1 MELELGEEYIE
12 PGYEVRDSN
21 GNRNEEKEAKV
32 TVEGSVD
39 TDKVG
44 EYEIRYRFE
53 NQTLKRHVYVVDGSG
68 GSSENIDS
76 SESKE
81 ETEGSIESSETN
93 PEETNEPT
101 ATESPNPTKKPS
113 ATQAPTAEPTNKPS
127 ATQAPTAEP
136 TNKPSKPSA
145 KPEESPE
152 PTERPGKPTPTPE
165 PKKEYDMSSVK
176 FASATFT
183 YDGNAHNIFI
193 SGELPKG
200 VSVSYTGNGKVDAGT
215 YTVTAHFHGD
225 DKHQAIP
232 DMTAKLTINKAVY
245 QLSGVKFE
253 SKTFTY
259 DGKQHSITATGI
271 PNGVTA
277 SYVDNTRT
285 EVGSNKATV
294 TFGLSEVLNKNYSS
308 ISPSTLS
315 ATITIK
321 GEEPNPT
328 EKPSYDM
335 SGVIFKGETF
345 TYDGSEHSIFISG
358 KLPTGVSV
366 TYTGNGKVNAGTY
379 TVTAHFNGDDKHQ
392 AIPDMTA
399 KLTINK
405 AVYQLSGVKFESKT
419 FTYDGKQHS
428 ITATGIPNGVTASYV
443 DNTRTEV
450 GSNKAT
456 VTFGLSEVLNK
467 NYSSISPSTLSA
479 TITIKGEEP
488 NPTEKP
494 SYDMSGVIF
503 KGETFTYDGS
513 EHSIF
518 ISGKLPTGVSVTY
531 TGNGKVN
538 AGTYTVTAHFN
549 GDDKHQPIPDMTAI
563 LTINKAVFTISGVAF
578 NSATVTYDGQQH
590 TITPTGIPNGI
601 TVNLANNAR
610 TNAGESTATANFG
623 LSEELSKNYSS
634 VSPSSLTATLTI
646 LKATPDM
653 SGVTLSGKTVTY
665 NSRPYSLE
673 ISGSLPA
680 GVSVSYIGNGVT
692 EVGSYT
698 ITAVFS
704 VADSSNWNT
713 PSSMTATLIIE
724 KDKNDNPD
732 EGDKEN
738 PDDDDE
744 DGDDNP
750 DEGDKDNPDNDEEDD
765 EPDSVTPS
773 NPGGSEEDDE
783 PGSVIPSNPGGSE
796 EDNNVAIAE
805 STNFSELDGDK
816 PGDVVQQNPDVA
828 VEVIYSITQQRED
841 ASESEAKSLDI

>member
-1 MELELGEEYIE
+1 MSNNVNSTNNKQEQRKKLRNRTIIIAIVIAIILLLIRCSHGCGDDEATKQEYFLHLLGDTEMELELGEEYIE

-215 YTVTAHFHGD
+215 YTVTAHFH
-225 DKHQAIP
+225 
-232 DMTAKLTINKAVY
+232 
-245 QLSGVKFE
+245 
-253 SKTFTY
+253 
-259 DGKQHSITATGI
+259 
-271 PNGVTA
+271 
-277 SYVDNTRT
+277 
-285 EVGSNKATV
+285 
-294 TFGLSEVLNKNYSS
+294 
-308 ISPSTLS
+308 
-315 ATITIK
+315 
-321 GEEPNPT
+321 
-328 EKPSYDM
+328 
-335 SGVIFKGETF
+335 
-345 TYDGSEHSIFISG
+345 
-358 KLPTGVSV
+358 
-366 TYTGNGKVNAGTY
+366 
-379 TVTAHFNGDDKHQ
+379 GDDKHQ

-783 PGSVIPSNPGGSE
+783 PDSVTPSNPGGSE

>member
-1 MELELGEEYIE
+1 MSKNVNSTNNTSNKQEHRKKLRNRTIIIAIVIAIILLLIHCSHGCGDDEATKQEYFLHLLGNAEMELELGEDYIE
-12 PGYEVRDSN
+12 PGYEVRDQH
-21 GNRNEEKEAKV
+21 GNRIAEKEEEV
-32 TVEGSVD
+32 TVDGTVG
-39 TDKVG
+39 TKVG
-44 EYEIRYRFE
+44 EYELTYRFE
-53 NQTLKRHVYVVDGSG
+53 DQTLKRYVYVVDGSG
-68 GSSENIDS
+68 GSSEDIDS

-93 PEETNEPT
+93 PKETNEPT

-113 ATQAPTAEPTNKPS
+113 IPTAKPEESPEPTKKPGRPTPTPEPTNKPS
-127 ATQAPTAEP
+127 IPT
-136 TNKPSKPSA
+136 A

-152 PTERPGKPTPTPE
+152 PTEKPGRPTPTPE

-200 VSVSYTGNGKVDAGT
+200 VSVSYTGNGKVD
-215 YTVTAHFHGD
+215 
-225 DKHQAIP
+225 
-232 DMTAKLTINKAVY
+232 
-245 QLSGVKFE
+245 
-253 SKTFTY
+253 
-259 DGKQHSITATGI
+259 
-271 PNGVTA
+271 
-277 SYVDNTRT
+277 
-285 EVGSNKATV
+285 
-294 TFGLSEVLNKNYSS
+294 
-308 ISPSTLS
+308 
-315 ATITIK
+315 
-321 GEEPNPT
+321 
-328 EKPSYDM
+328 
-335 SGVIFKGETF
+335 
-345 TYDGSEHSIFISG
+345 
-358 KLPTGVSV
+358 
-366 TYTGNGKVNAGTY
+366 AGTY

-750 DEGDKDNPDNDEEDD
+750 DEGDKDNPDNNDEDDEPDSVTPSNPGGSEEDD

>member
-1 MELELGEEYIE
+1 MSNNVNSTNNKQEQRKKLRNRTIIIAIVIAIILLLIRCSHGCGDDEATKQEYFLHLLGDTEMELELGEEYIE

-215 YTVTAHFHGD
+215 YTVTAHFH
-225 DKHQAIP
+225 
-232 DMTAKLTINKAVY
+232 
-245 QLSGVKFE
+245 
-253 SKTFTY
+253 
-259 DGKQHSITATGI
+259 
-271 PNGVTA
+271 
-277 SYVDNTRT
+277 
-285 EVGSNKATV
+285 
-294 TFGLSEVLNKNYSS
+294 
-308 ISPSTLS
+308 
-315 ATITIK
+315 
-321 GEEPNPT
+321 
-328 EKPSYDM
+328 
-335 SGVIFKGETF
+335 
-345 TYDGSEHSIFISG
+345 
-358 KLPTGVSV
+358 
-366 TYTGNGKVNAGTY
+366 
-379 TVTAHFNGDDKHQ
+379 GDDKHQ